1 MGYFENIKVEELFR
15 NDEKYKNPPF
25 SDEELAQ
32 TEKAIGWKL
41 LKSYV
46 ALLKIRNGGRIDY
59 EKFEDCW
66 LAEIYGITPQDGLIE
81 MFDNWINEWEYPNIG
96 IPFGQTESA
105 GHDMY
110 FMDFGSVDENGE
122 PRIVLID
129 NEFDNCVTEV
139 AKNLEEFLTKIYNRE
154 EIFG

>member
-1 MGYFENIKVEELFR
+1 MGDYHFLLVDTGGLGTLNGEKNVDLF
-15 NDEKYKNPPF
+15 D
-25 SDEELAQ
+25 
-32 TEKAIGWKL
+32 GM
-41 LKSYV
+41 
-46 ALLKIRNGGRIDY
+46 IREQVTDVIQDAAVLVWVVNCQD
-59 EKFEDCW
+59 
-66 LAEIYGITPQDGLIE
+66 GITPQDGLIE

-122 PRIVLID
+122 PRIVLVD

-154 EIFG
+154 EI